1 MSLSLLDE
9 LILEPRTCTSKNL
22 TVQSLFETTSCGSAL
37 LAQDLVSSTELL
49 IEDPKSCVSWVQ
61 IGRECRW
68 RDSDD
73 DASGCIERWRS
84 ASWPPAAIRV
94 CDESGIG
101 SAARVFG
108 VNGRFAIARFEPGR

>member
-49 IEDPKSCVSWVQ
+49 IEDPKSWFPGS
-61 IGRECRW
+61 R
-68 RDSDD
+68 S
-73 DASGCIERWRS
+73 DASADG
-84 ASWPPAAIRV
+84 
-94 CDESGIG
+94 GILTMTQ
-101 SAARVFG
+101 ADA
-108 VNGRFAIARFEPGR
+108 